1 MKEITIIWLNRSEAK
16 LIVASPNDLI
26 RSIHIQSAEGVSPST
41 GTTSEVRKTK
51 TRARKDYYEDIVS
64 QIESAREIV
73 LFGPD
78 NTKEEFLDFL
88 SQSYR
93 GMFSKVIGVES
104 SQDIPEEKIIARG
117 RKYL

>member
-16 LIVASPNDLI
+16 IIVASPNELI
-26 RSIHIQSAEGVSPST
+26 RSTHVQSAEGALFQ
-41 GTTSEVRKTK
+41 GTPSEVRKTK
-51 TRARKDYYEDIVS
+51 TRARKDYYDDIIA

-78 NTKEEFLDFL
+78 NTKEEFLDYL
-88 SQSYR
+88 SQSHR

-104 SQDIPEEKIIARG
+104 SQDIPEEKIIGRG